1 MFSVVYPQLGVLF
14 LLVSDRNIRS
24 VGLGYPHWRKE
35 DVLCLSQ
42 SAKQGFAGLGN
53 GEHCNG
59 SILSTLSPVRSLAQ
73 DEKRR
78 KEMQFLRETSTHPQL
93 VPLPLHC
100 APAPLCPSAEGLI
113 SFHCTPRF
121 RLVPAALGLLHI

>member
-1 MFSVVYPQLGVLF
+1 MFSAVYPQLGVLF

-59 SILSTLSPVRSLAQ
+59 SILSTLSPVRSLAL
-73 DEKRR
+73 
-78 KEMQFLRETSTHPQL
+78 LRVLL
-93 VPLPLHC
+93 VAAAMMLAPFRSGSEPVLSLH
-100 APAPLCPSAEGLI
+100 
-113 SFHCTPRF
+113 SFVQVANTT
-121 RLVPAALGLLHI
+121 